1 MTVLLS
7 AGKELPQG
15 ADTEVNRGNDLT
27 VKNEKQEEGTV
38 ERKIKPPDG
47 VALCI
52 SSIPGAK
59 FGACSLK
66 DIPAGT
72 WFGPFEGKLV
82 RRNEAIGGS
91 MSEFMWEVSTMY
103 SEA

>member
-1 MTVLLS
+1 M
-7 AGKELPQG
+7 AK
-15 ADTEVNRGNDLT
+15 
-27 VKNEKQEEGTV
+27 KKQEEAA
-38 ERKIKPPDG
+38 EKRKIKPPDG

-52 SSIPGAK
+52 SSIPGAR

-66 DIPAGT
+66 DIPSGT

-91 MSEFMWEVSTMY
+91 MSESMWEVSEM
-103 SEA
+103 